1 MEYPIATQASG
12 PNLDEDCA
20 VAYGSVE
27 CSCEQK
33 IVSCQPADS
42 YTVIAKCDALE
53 ANAKFLCKYNKT
65 IGTRC
70 TDETKGH
77 MSVSADVYAEIQ
89 VNEILMSRIFKNCG
103 DRTYCVVIG

>member
-42 YTVIAKCDALE
+42 YTVIGMMHK
-53 ANAKFLCKYNKT
+53 
-65 IGTRC
+65 
-70 TDETKGH
+70 
-77 MSVSADVYAEIQ
+77 
-89 VNEILMSRIFKNCG
+89 
-103 DRTYCVVIG
+103 